1 MHFQQTQLKNG
12 LTIIGEVSPTAQ
24 SAAVGFFVRTG
35 SRDEN
40 SQISG
45 VSHFL
50 EHMLFKGTDGLSALE
65 VNEAFDRLGA
75 KFNAFTSEENT
86 VYYAAVLPEYFPQV
100 VELWCQLMRPALRQE
115 DFDVEKQVILEEI
128 AMYKDLP
135 TFEVFDRAR
144 QLHFGSHPC
153 ANSVLGTEESIRA
166 LTAEQMR
173 SYFAKRYAPNN
184 VVAVCCGQFDF
195 GQTCRLIEDLCAS
208 WQPNE
213 APRLLADFRGTA
225 QKQRKTKEGLTGEH
239 ICLMSS
245 SVSMQDPRRYAA
257 SLLSLIVGDK
267 SGSRYFW
274 ALVDPAIADTATM
287 QYEAMDGVGIFASY
301 FHCRLENREKVLRI
315 TQDIFDELL
324 AKGVTEQ
331 ELNTAKNKALSALT
345 IESER
350 PMGRLVSL
358 GFNWAYLKTYRSVSE
373 DVQAVKAITADQINE
388 LIREHPFQ
396 NYTEFSLG
404 PAEP

>member
-1 MHFQQTQLKNG
+1 MHFQQTQLENG

-40 SQISG
+40 PRISG

-50 EHMLFKGTDGLSALE
+50 EHMLFKGTEGLSALE

-100 VELWCQLMRPALRQE
+100 VELWCRLMRPALRKE

-128 AMYKDLP
+128 AMYKDMP
-135 TFEVFDRAR
+135 QFEVFDRAR
-144 QLHFGSHPC
+144 QLHFGTHPC

-173 SYFAKRYAPNN
+173 SYFAQRYAPNN
-184 VVAVCCGQFDF
+184 VVAVCCGRFDF
-195 GQTCRLIEDLCAS
+195 RQTSRLIEDLCAS
-208 WQPNE
+208 WKPNE
-213 APRLLADFRGTA
+213 APRLLSDFKGTA

-257 SLLSLIVGDK
+257 SILSLIVGDK

-287 QYEAMDGVGIFASY
+287 QYEAMDGVGLFASY
-301 FHCRLENREKVLRI
+301 FHCRPENREKVLRI
-315 TQDIFDELL
+315 TQDIFNELS

-345 IESER
+345 IGSER
-350 PMGRLVSL
+350 PMGRLVNL
-358 GFNWAYLKTYRSVSE
+358 GFNWVYLKTYRSVSE
-373 DVQAVKAITADQINE
+373 DVQAVKAITVQQINE